1 VQGVMDKLNDEI
13 AERYRSNRASV
24 DELLAEQRQPRRDT

>member
-1 VQGVMDKLNDEI
+1 MDKLNEEI
-13 AERYRSNRASV
+13 AERYQGGRASV